1 MNADEIRAVAQAITD
16 AHANKPGNDP
26 DGRMDDAK
34 TMIAAFDAIQAF
46 RSARE
51 KKITKAV
58 AVVAEAK
65 IEAAV
70 EAAVSAPDT
79 NVTQIQP
86 KAKGKK
92 A

>member
-1 MNADEIRAVAQAITD
+1 MNSDEIRAVAQAITD
-16 AHANKPGNDP
+16 AHANKSGNDCS
-26 DGRMDDAK
+26 GRTDDAK

-46 RSARE
+46 RAGRE
-51 KKITKAV
+51 AKITKAV

-70 EAAVSAPDT
+70 EAAVSDPDT
-79 NVTQIQP
+79 NVTPIKP